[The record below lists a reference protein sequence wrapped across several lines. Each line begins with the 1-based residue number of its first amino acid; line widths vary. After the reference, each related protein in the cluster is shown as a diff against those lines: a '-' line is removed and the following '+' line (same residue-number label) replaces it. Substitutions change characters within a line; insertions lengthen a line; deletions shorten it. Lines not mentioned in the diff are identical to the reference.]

1 MLNSTPA
8 RSGRRR
14 GSSGTREA
22 ILRAARSA
30 FARTGYV
37 GASIRGVAAKARVDP
52 GLVVHFFGTKA
63 GLFAASLQLPF
74 DPAELEAVLVGD
86 RKTLGR
92 RIATF
97 YLQTIFRDGA
107 QTVQSLLRSAVS
119 HPEAA
124 AILKRAIETNV
135 VRLLERRFPGP
146 DTALRG
152 ELVASHMMG
161 LFLARRI
168 LRVAPIASIPDQE
181 LIEMVAPAL
190 QHYLAPLFT
199 RSRR

>member
-1 MLNSTPA
+1 VLNSTRT

-14 GSSGTREA
+14 GSTGTREA
-22 ILRAARSA
+22 ILRAARNA
-30 FARTGYV
+30 FARTGYG

-74 DPAELEAVLVGD
+74 DPTELEAVLEGD

-97 YLQTIFRDGA
+97 YLKTIFRDGA

-124 AILKRAIETNV
+124 AILKAAIETNV

-190 QHYLAPLFT
+190 QHYLAPLLK